1 MRPFIISEHLQEI
14 LKKVFRKNR
23 ILYEQI
29 MNKIDEIVNCED
41 VEHYKN
47 LKHNMKDS
55 KRVHIGHF
63 VLVFQYDKF
72 QDSIQFMDFDHHDK
86 IYSR

>member
-1 MRPFIISEHLQEI
+1 MHSFTVSEHLQDI
-14 LKKVFRKNR
+14 LKKVFKKNR

-29 MNKIDEIVNCED
+29 MKKINEIVNCAEVD
-41 VEHYKN
+41 HYKN

-72 QDSIQFMDFDHHDK
+72 NDAIHFVDFDHHDK
-86 IYSR
+86 IYEE